1 MTIKTVNI
9 EKLAAETSGL
19 PVLSPVTEEIIEH
32 LNDAEVTSKSLT
44 NIIEADH
51 LLSQRILRVVNS
63 PFFGFN
69 REIYTIYQAVVSL
82 GFNVIRD
89 IVLELSIVGAPN
101 EADFPVNMNAFAE
114 DSLTSGVALKLIIN
128 HFEPNLEEPAFA
140 AGFLMNIGQPLFA
153 LHYPDEYRKILAEAE
168 DSECAL
174 DELEKNS
181 FMYEHAELSALLAQ
195 RWGLEDIITDAIR
208 HHHNPD
214 PPAGKDNRESIMI
227 PAAYIATLAVDVF
240 RSKAKKESLDFCI
253 AEARRRLDLSED
265 TTHQILENISNRGKE
280 IAQYFDFS
288 LSLSL
293 SYSKVL
299 HAINVQLGEINL
311 TYEQMVKELR
321 KSKVEA
327 EKLAHQLRIANEE
340 LKKRADLDGLTGIFN
355 HRYFQ
360 EHFMVEF
367 MRSVRYG
374 SPLSVVL
381 FDVDHFKL
389 VNDNY
394 GHLTGDEVL
403 REFAVILKKCTRVS
417 DYVARYG
424 GEEFVMVL
432 PETSNDGAYI
442 VAEKI
447 RHKVENH
454 RFMHEG
460 KTPVKVTVSAGI
472 ASLESGK
479 KYETTDLFLGA
490 ADKKM
495 YRAKKGGR
503 NQVVK

>member
-1 MTIKTVNI
+1 MDIKTVNL
-9 EKLAAETSGL
+9 EKLAAETAGL
-19 PVLSPVTEEIIEH
+19 PILPPVTGQIINH
-32 LNDAEVTSKSLT
+32 LIEDDVTSKSLT
-44 NIIEADH
+44 SIIEADH
-51 LLSQRILRVVNS
+51 PLSQRILRVVNS

-82 GFNVIRD
+82 GFNVIKN
-89 IVLELSIVGAPN
+89 ILLELSIVGAN
-101 EADFPVNMNAFAE
+101 QEDGFPIDMKTFAE
-114 DSLTSGVALKLIIN
+114 DSLTSAVALKLIIN
-128 HFEPNLEEPAFA
+128 HFEPNLEETAFA
-140 AGFLMNIGQPLFA
+140 TGFLMNIGQPLFA
-153 LHYPDEYRKILAEAE
+153 LHYPEEYRGIVKQAESNE
-168 DSECAL
+168 RKL
-174 DELEKNS
+174 DELEKRT
-181 FMYEHAELSALLAQ
+181 FMYEHAQLSALMAR
-195 RWGLEDIITDAIR
+195 RWGFDELIADPILY
-208 HHHNPD
+208 HHTPD
-214 PPAGKDNRESIMI
+214 PTLEKKSRDSLLI
-227 PAAYIATLAVDVF
+227 PAAYIATLAVEVF
-240 RSKAKKESLDFCI
+240 RSKAKKESLDFCL
-253 AEARRRLDLSED
+253 AEAKRRMDLSED
-265 TTHQILENISNRGKE
+265 TTHQILENISHRGKE

-299 HAINVQLGEINL
+299 HAITVQLGEINL

-340 LKKRADLDGLTGIFN
+340 LKKRVDLDGLTGIFN

-403 REFAVILKKCTRVS
+403 REFAAILKKCTRVS

-424 GEEFVMVL
+424 GEEFIMVL
-432 PETSNDGAYI
+432 PETSSDGAYI

-447 RHKVENH
+447 RHRVENH

-472 ASLESGK
+472 ASLEAGR
-479 KYETTDLFLGA
+479 KYETTNLFISA